1 MIESLMLEAD
11 DAIRVIDTISS
22 NLIGVSKNKVNF
34 ARLPDTFWGYFARG
48 HDGKGRFA
56 VIITYSESGE
66 DVDELIKIYERW
78 AVNKKAKK

>member
-11 DAIRVIDTISS
+11 DAIRVIDAISS
-22 NLIGVSKNKVNF
+22 NLIGLSKNKLNF

-48 HDGKGRFA
+48 HDGKGKFA

-78 AVNKKAKK
+78 AVNEKAKK

>member
-1 MIESLMLEAD
+1 
-11 DAIRVIDTISS
+11 
-22 NLIGVSKNKVNF
+22 LIGLSKNKLNF

-48 HDGKGRFA
+48 HDGKGKFA

-78 AVNKKAKK
+78 AVNEKAKK

>member
-11 DAIRVIDTISS
+11 DAIRVIEAISS
-22 NLIGVSKNKVNF
+22 NLIGLSKNKLNF

-48 HDGKGRFA
+48 HDGKGKFA
-56 VIITYSESGE
+56 VIITYSESSE

-78 AVNKKAKK
+78 AVNEKAKK

>member
-11 DAIRVIDTISS
+11 DAIRVIDAISS
-22 NLIGVSKNKVNF
+22 NLIGLSKNKLNF

-48 HDGKGRFA
+48 HDGKGKFA
-56 VIITYSESGE
+56 VIITYSESDE

-78 AVNKKAKK
+78 AVNEKAKK

>member
-1 MIESLMLEAD
+1 MLEAD

-22 NLIGVSKNKVNF
+22 NLIDVSKNKVNF

-48 HDGKGRFA
+48 HDGKGKFA
-56 VIITYSESGE
+56 VIITYSESGD

-78 AVNKKAKK
+78 AVTKKAEK

>member
-1 MIESLMLEAD
+1 MIESSYVRAD

-22 NLIGVSKNKVNF
+22 NLIDVSKNKVNF

-48 HDGKGRFA
+48 HDGKGKFA
-56 VIITYSESGE
+56 VIITYSESGD

-78 AVNKKAKK
+78 AVNKKAEK

>member
-1 MIESLMLEAD
+1 MLEAD

-48 HDGKGRFA
+48 HDGKGKFA
-56 VIITYSESGE
+56 VIITYSESGD

>member
-1 MIESLMLEAD
+1 MLEAD

-22 NLIGVSKNKVNF
+22 NLIDVSKNKVNF

-48 HDGKGRFA
+48 HDGKGKFA
-56 VIITYSESGE
+56 VIITYSESGD

-78 AVNKKAKK
+78 AVNKKAEK

>member
-11 DAIRVIDTISS
+11 DAIRVIDTVAS
-22 NLIGVSKNKVNF
+22 NLIGVSKNNVNF
-34 ARLPDTFWGYFARG
+34 AKLPDTFWGYFARG
-48 HDGKGRFA
+48 HDGKGKFA

-78 AVNKKAKK
+78 VMNKKGKK

>member
-11 DAIRVIDTISS
+11 DAIRVIDAISS
-22 NLIGVSKNKVNF
+22 NLIGLSKNKLNF

-48 HDGKGRFA
+48 HDGKGKFA
-56 VIITYSESGE
+56 VIITYSESSE

-78 AVNKKAKK
+78 AVNEKAKK

>member
-11 DAIRVIDTISS
+11 DAIRVIDTVAS
-22 NLIGVSKNKVNF
+22 NLIGVSKNNVNF
-34 ARLPDTFWGYFARG
+34 AKLPDTFWGYFARG
-48 HDGKGRFA
+48 HDSKGKFA

-78 AVNKKAKK
+78 VMNKKCKK

>member
-1 MIESLMLEAD
+1 MLEAD

-22 NLIGVSKNKVNF
+22 NLIGVSNNKVNF

-48 HDGKGRFA
+48 HDGKGKFA
-56 VIITYSESGE
+56 VIITYSESGD

>member
-1 MIESLMLEAD
+1 MLEAD

-34 ARLPDTFWGYFARG
+34 AKLPDTFWGYFARG
-48 HDGKGRFA
+48 HDGKGKFA

-66 DVDELIKIYERW
+66 DVDVLIKDYERW
-78 AVNKKAKK
+78 VVNKKGKK